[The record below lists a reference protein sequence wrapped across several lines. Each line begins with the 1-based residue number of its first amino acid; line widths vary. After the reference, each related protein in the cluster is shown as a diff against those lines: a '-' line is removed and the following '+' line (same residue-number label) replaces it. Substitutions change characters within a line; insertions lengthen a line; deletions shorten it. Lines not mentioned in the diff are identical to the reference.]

1 MASILLYCGYRTSG
15 GLFGFVA
22 KQSKSLLEG
31 RCKHEK
37 VIDYCSS
44 SIASIV
50 GLFGAS
56 QVDYKDSADPGG
68 GVRQT
73 R

>member
-1 MASILLYCGYRTSG
+1 MGIEPVAVFLGLL
-15 GLFGFVA
+15 
-22 KQSKSLLEG
+22 QNSLKVYLKGDKNE
-31 RCKHEK
+31 E

-56 QVDYKDSADPGG
+56 QVDYKHSADPGG
-68 GVRQT
+68 GPRQT

>member
-1 MASILLYCGYRTSG
+1 MGIEPVAVFLGLL
-15 GLFGFVA
+15 
-22 KQSKSLLEG
+22 QNSLLEG

-56 QVDYKDSADPGG
+56 QVGYQDTADPGG